1 MSELFDEEPDQP
13 TPARSG
19 GGRGRALVITV
30 AVLIVGFFL
39 LTAFA
44 SVYTDRMWYRDV
56 GYGQVFSTLLWTRVG
71 LFLVFGALMGAAVAV
86 AMYVAYRFRPMF
98 RIAGGDASVERY
110 RDAVTP
116 VRGWLLAGVSI
127 VVGLFA
133 GTSALGQWRTYLMW
147 RNAEPFG
154 TDDPYF
160 GRDIGFYIFQ
170 LPWWHFVVDFVM
182 AVAIVALIATVLVHY
197 LYGGIRLQVR
207 NDRLSGAAQ
216 VQISV
221 ILGTFVLAKAADYY
235 LDRYDLVTDDHSLFT
250 GMNYTAE
257 NAVLPARN
265 ILLGVALICAIL
277 FFLNIWRR
285 SWQLPSVGLALLALS
300 SILLGMIWPAIVQSF
315 QVKPSEADK
324 EASYIQAN
332 IDATRDAYDVSDVE
346 IESYSGAP
354 PDGASAEE
362 VLPQLDKTPVVDSK
376 QVRDTFEQLQQPRV
390 YYSVGSVLDVDR
402 YTIDGED
409 QPLVLGARE
418 MDQSGLN
425 PSDQNWSNL
434 HTVYT
439 HGEGVIAAYANQ
451 VSAEEGDGRMVW
463 AEGISSDTTD
473 DAIVSENALGE
484 FEERIYFGESSPSY
498 SIVGKSSEGA
508 DDVELGL
515 ADTDTD
521 EGDTRTTYDGES
533 GVDVGSTFSQLMYAI
548 KFGEPNFLL
557 SGRVNGNSRL
567 LYDRD
572 PVTRVEKVA
581 PWLTVD
587 SDPYPAVVDGKIQWI
602 VDGYTT
608 TDRYPNSQRES
619 FESMIEDSLQEDTGL
634 QTIPTDEINYMRSAV
649 KATVDAYDGTVT
661 LYEWDEEDPIL
672 QTWMKVFPD
681 TVQPKSEISEELR
694 DHLRYP
700 EDLFK
705 VQRYQLASYHVT
717 GAGEFYQGS
726 DRWEVPQDPNATT
739 SFQPP
744 YRMFTDV
751 GDGEEWSLTSVFVPR
766 GKGNLASF
774 VSANSDANSS
784 DFGQLKLLEMTTTG
798 VNGPGL
804 IANEMSNNDDV
815 RAALRPYEQSSNPP
829 VYGNVLTVPVDDGLM
844 YLQPVYAV
852 RSGGTTSSFRILQ
865 FVIVSY
871 GEQVGIGRNLSL
883 AMDAALG
890 DGDGS
895 SPDPDPGS
903 GDGDQGG
910 GQGDGDQGDGDQ
922 GGGQGDGGQG
932 GNQTVEEQIDQ
943 LLAEANDAF
952 DAAEQAQADGD
963 TVEWARQVE
972 IAQDKVQ
979 QAAELA
985 GKQEESTEPAEGEE

>member
-1 MSELFDEEPDQP
+1 MSELFDEEPDEP

-19 GGRGRALVITV
+19 GGRGRALVVTV

-44 SVYTDRMWYRDV
+44 SVYTDRLWYRDV
-56 GYGQVFSTLLWTRVG
+56 GYGEVFSTLLWTRVG

-86 AMYVAYRFRPMF
+86 AMYVAYRFRPLF

-133 GTSALGQWRTYLMW
+133 GTSAIGQWRTYLLW

-154 TDDPYF
+154 KDDPYF
-160 GRDIGFYIFQ
+160 GRDIGFYVFE

-182 AVAIVALIATVLVHY
+182 AVAVVALIATVLVHY

-221 ILGTFVLAKAADYY
+221 ILGTFVLAKAADYF

-346 IESYSGAP
+346 TEAYSGTP
-354 PDGASAEE
+354 PAGASAKE
-362 VLPQLDKTPVVDSK
+362 VLPQLNKTPVVDSK

-390 YYSVGSVLDVDR
+390 YYSVGGVLDVDR
-402 YTIDGED
+402 YEIDGED

-425 PSDQNWSNL
+425 PNDQNWSNL

-473 DAIVSENALGE
+473 EAIPSENALGE
-484 FEERIYFGESSPSY
+484 FEERIYFGENSPSY
-498 SIVGKSSEGA
+498 SIVGKASADS

-521 EGDTRTTYDGES
+521 EGDTRTTYDGET
-533 GVDVGSTFSQLMYAI
+533 GVAVGSTFNQLMYAI

-567 LYDRD
+567 LYDRE
-572 PVTRVEKVA
+572 PVKRVEKVA

-619 FESMIEDSLQEDTGL
+619 FDSMIEDSLQEDTGI

-661 LYEWDEEDPIL
+661 LYEWDEDDPIL

-681 TVQPKSEISEELR
+681 TVQEKDQISEELLE
-694 DHLRYP
+694 HLRYP
-700 EDLFK
+700 EDMFK
-705 VQRYQLASYHVT
+705 VQRYQLARYHVT
-717 GAGEFYQGS
+717 DAGEFYQGS

-751 GDGEEWSLTSVFVPR
+751 GEGEEWSLTSVFVPR

-774 VSANSDANSS
+774 VSANSDATSP
-784 DFGQLKLLEMTTTG
+784 DFGQLKLLEMTTSG

-804 IANEMSNNDDV
+804 VATEMSSDTEV
-815 RAALRPYEQSSNPP
+815 RAALRPYEQTSSPP
-829 VYGNVLTVPVDDGLM
+829 VYGNVLTVPVKDGLM

-883 AMDAALG
+883 AMEAALG
-890 DGDGS
+890 DGDGTGGNS
-895 SPDPDPGS
+895 GS
-903 GDGDQGG
+903 GDGGDNGG
-910 GQGDGDQGDGDQ
+910 
-922 GGGQGDGGQG
+922 GDGGGNGG
-932 GNQTVEEQIDQ
+932 GNQGGSGPGGSDDLTVDEQIDQ
-943 LLAEANDAF
+943 LIAEANDAF
-952 DAAEQAQADGD
+952 DAAAAAQADGD
-963 TVEWARQVE
+963 TVEWARQYE
-972 IAQDKVQ
+972 IAQQKVQ

-985 GKQEESTEPAEGEE
+985 GTREEPAEGEE